1 MSENSH
7 PENWSELIRKS
18 RTKRKIVQIA
28 FCSHGHTGEDGY
40 IESCMYALA
49 DDGTVWR
56 RDYVEGPGYVWKQ
69 SYLEELPDTD
79 LEEKQNEPKN

>member
-1 MSENSH
+1 M
-7 PENWSELIRKS
+7 
-18 RTKRKIVQIA
+18 QIA

-56 RDYVEGPGYVWKQ
+56 RDYVEGPGMFG
-69 SYLEELPDTD
+69 SRAT
-79 LEEKQNEPKN
+79 